1 MRKKWLVGIF
11 LSLIS
16 ITCISGCGVSYKD
29 YTDIQQTETETEQT
43 SGIEM
48 NREYI
53 MEEDVMKL
61 PSDAV
66 IIDDYSKEGTIL
78 TSPHLNYNISIKVN
92 KAILADNMD
101 AYKEIGGTDSNFI
114 EWIKKVNS
122 REAGFTNTYNEADG
136 TFDSRYDGVGTK
148 IFMISAELVN
158 NSDSEAAINIAGIK
172 PYRLDREN
180 GEITRLSI
188 CESIFYDY
196 AESTGADYGNMTL
209 KAGEHRNIVLCMVE
223 PDKIVKKYYRN
234 ENGRNVATDTDDINY
249 DNIYLRLSLLGVQQV
264 ANGENF
270 IKFNIE

>member
-1 MRKKWLVGIF
+1 
-11 LSLIS
+11 
-16 ITCISGCGVSYKD
+16 
-29 YTDIQQTETETEQT
+29 
-43 SGIEM
+43 
-48 NREYI
+48 
-53 MEEDVMKL
+53 
-61 PSDAV
+61 
-66 IIDDYSKEGTIL
+66 
-78 TSPHLNYNISIKVN
+78 
-92 KAILADNMD
+92 MD

-114 EWIKKVNS
+114 EWIKKINS

-172 PYRLDREN
+172 PYSLDREN

-196 AESTGADYGNMTL
+196 AESIGADYGNMTL
-209 KAGEHRNIVLCMVE
+209 KSGEHRNIVLCMVE
-223 PDKIVKKYYRN
+223 PDKIIQSYYKN
-234 ENGRNVATDTDDINY
+234 EDDKIVAAATEDIDY

>member
-1 MRKKWLVGIF
+1 MGKGK
-11 LSLIS
+11 
-16 ITCISGCGVSYKD
+16 
-29 YTDIQQTETETEQT
+29 
-43 SGIEM
+43 
-48 NREYI
+48 
-53 MEEDVMKL
+53 
-61 PSDAV
+61 
-66 IIDDYSKEGTIL
+66 
-78 TSPHLNYNISIKVN
+78 
-92 KAILADNMD
+92 
-101 AYKEIGGTDSNFI
+101 
-114 EWIKKVNS
+114 
-122 REAGFTNTYNEADG
+122 
-136 TFDSRYDGVGTK
+136 K

-172 PYRLDREN
+172 PYSLDREN

-234 ENGRNVATDTDDINY
+234 ENGRNVATDTEDINY